1 MRIALCQLEVVVG
14 DIRGNTARIADAYRV
29 AVEHGSNLAVFSEL
43 SVTGYP
49 PEDLVLKR
57 SFVESNLDALR
68 ELASVTSE
76 CHMVVGFVDHPHGH
90 QKAGRNAA
98 ALCGGGKIIGV
109 YHKKLLPNYGV
120 FDEERLFEHGDTP
133 YVICKLKGINTG
145 ISICEDMWF
154 ANGPLAVQAREGARL
169 LVNINASPYSLG
181 KLDQRKQVL
190 VQRVEEM
197 KSVTS
202 FGEGCAIVYV
212 NQVGG
217 QDELVFDGASMV
229 VDGRGVLVATA
240 VQCAEEIMIVDLD
253 WDASSGAVVP
263 AGNSQVRHFTP
274 LGQPLESSTRMGFPT
289 GLVAGRNVIPPLTS
303 TAVIADASTELPAGE
318 SVTVA
323 LLNDVGV
330 PHPEMLMTE
339 TDNAVEAESG
349 HRRVGG
355 GKYSDNAVEAE
366 AVEANTVEAGVVEA
380 EVYSVLVLGTRDYLF
395 KNGFSDAVIGLSGGI
410 DSSLVA
416 VVASDAIGS
425 SHTHCIAMPS
435 RYSSVGSLEDA
446 RLLAENIG
454 IDLSVVPI
462 ESAHSVLAKGLK
474 EVLGAEPSGLAD
486 ENMQSRI
493 RGVILMAVSNAN
505 GWIVLTTG
513 NKSELATGYSTL
525 YGDTAGGFAVIKDV
539 PKTMV
544 YRLARY
550 RNNIAGRDLIPQTVL
565 DKPPSAELRPDQ
577 RDDQSLPSYDLLD
590 PIMNGLVEQDMSI
603 DELVSRGFD
612 PQIVSRV
619 ARLIDLAEY
628 KRRQSPPGIKITTKA
643 FGKDRRVPITNHYRD
658 VPAADLSSDNA

>member
-1 MRIALCQLEVVVG
+1 MRIALCQLDVVVG
-14 DIRGNTARIADAYRV
+14 DIRGNAARIADAYSV

-43 SVTGYP
+43 SITGYP

-57 SFVESNLDALR
+57 SFVERNLDALH

-76 CHMVVGFVDHPHGH
+76 CHMVVGFVDHRQGC

-98 ALCGGGKIIGV
+98 ALCGDGEIIGV

-133 YVICKLKGINTG
+133 YVIRKLKGIDTG

-169 LVNINASPYSLG
+169 IVNINASPYSLG
-181 KLDQRKQVL
+181 KLDQRKEVL

-197 KSVTS
+197 KSVTPS
-202 FGEGCAIVYV
+202 GEGCAVVYV

-229 VDGRGVLVATA
+229 IDGRGVLVATA
-240 VQCAEEIMIVDLD
+240 IQCAEEIMIVDLE
-253 WDASSGAVVP
+253 WDASSGTVVS
-263 AGNSQVRHFTP
+263 AGYSQVRHLTP
-274 LGQPLESSTRMGFPT
+274 LGQPLESSTYTGFSP
-289 GLVAGRNVIPPLTS
+289 GL
-303 TAVIADASTELPAGE
+303 
-318 SVTVA
+318 
-323 LLNDVGV
+323 
-330 PHPEMLMTE
+330 
-339 TDNAVEAESG
+339 VEAES
-349 HRRVGG
+349 RRRLMGRG
-355 GKYSDNAVEAE
+355 QDSDNVVESGVAEAE
-366 AVEANTVEAGVVEA
+366 VVESGLVESGLVEAGVAEA

-416 VVASDAIGS
+416 VIAADAVGS
-425 SHTHCIAMPS
+425 LHTHCIAMPS

-446 RLLAENIG
+446 RLLAENAG

-462 ESAHSVLAKGLK
+462 EDAHSVLSEGLK

-493 RGVILMAVSNAN
+493 RGIILMAVSNAN

-550 RNNIAGRDLIPQTVL
+550 RNKIAGRELIPQTVL

-577 RDDQSLPSYDLLD
+577 RDDQSLPPYDLLD

-603 DELVSRGFD
+603 DELVGRGFD

-643 FGKDRRVPITNHYRD
+643 FGKDRRVPITNHYHD
-658 VPAADLSSDNA
+658 IPATDLSSDKA

>member
-1 MRIALCQLEVVVG
+1 MRIALCQLDVVVG
-14 DIRGNTARIADAYRV
+14 DIRGNAARIADAYSV

-43 SVTGYP
+43 SITGYP

-57 SFVESNLDALR
+57 SFVERNLDALH

-76 CHMVVGFVDHPHGH
+76 CHMVVGFVDRPQGY
-90 QKAGRNAA
+90 QKAGSNAA
-98 ALCGGGKIIGV
+98 ALCGGGEILGV

-133 YVICKLKGINTG
+133 YVIRKLKGIDTG

-169 LVNINASPYSLG
+169 IVNINASPYSLG
-181 KLDQRKQVL
+181 KLDQRKEVL
-190 VQRVEEM
+190 VQRVGEM
-197 KSVTS
+197 KSVTPS
-202 FGEGCAIVYV
+202 GEGCAIVYV

-229 VDGRGVLVATA
+229 IDGRGVLVATA
-240 VQCAEEIMIVDLD
+240 IQCAEEIMIVDLE
-253 WDASSGAVVP
+253 WDASSGTVVS
-263 AGNSQVRHFTP
+263 AGHGQVRHLTP
-274 LGQPLESSTRMGFPT
+274 LGQPLESSTYTGFSP
-289 GLVAGRNVIPPLTS
+289 GL
-303 TAVIADASTELPAGE
+303 
-318 SVTVA
+318 
-323 LLNDVGV
+323 
-330 PHPEMLMTE
+330 
-339 TDNAVEAESG
+339 VEAES
-349 HRRVGG
+349 RRRLMGRG
-355 GKYSDNAVEAE
+355 QDSDNVVESGL
-366 AVEANTVEAGVVEA
+366 VESGLVEA

-416 VVASDAIGS
+416 VIAADAVGS
-425 SHTHCIAMPS
+425 LHTHCIAMPS

-446 RLLAENIG
+446 RLLAENAG

-462 ESAHSVLAKGLK
+462 EDAHSVLSEGLK

-493 RGVILMAVSNAN
+493 RGIILMAVSNAN

-550 RNNIAGRDLIPQTVL
+550 RNKIAGRELIPQTVL

-577 RDDQSLPSYDLLD
+577 RDDQSLPPYDLLD

-603 DELVSRGFD
+603 DELVGRGFD

-658 VPAADLSSDNA
+658 IPATDLSSDKA

>member
-1 MRIALCQLEVVVG
+1 MRIALCQLDVVVG
-14 DIRGNTARIADAYRV
+14 DIRGNAARIADAYSV

-43 SVTGYP
+43 SIIGYP

-57 SFVESNLDALR
+57 SFVERNLDALH

-76 CHMVVGFVDHPHGH
+76 CHMVVGFVDHPQGC

-98 ALCGGGKIIGV
+98 ALCGDGEILGV

-120 FDEERLFEHGDTP
+120 FDEERLFERGDTP
-133 YVICKLKGINTG
+133 YVIRKLKGIDTG

-169 LVNINASPYSLG
+169 IVNINASPYSLG
-181 KLDQRKQVL
+181 KLDQRKEVL
-190 VQRVEEM
+190 VQRVGEM
-197 KSVTS
+197 KSVTPS
-202 FGEGCAIVYV
+202 GEGCAIVYV

-229 VDGRGVLVATA
+229 IDGRGVLVATA
-240 VQCAEEIMIVDLD
+240 IQCAEEIMIVDLE
-253 WDASSGAVVP
+253 WDASSGTVVS
-263 AGNSQVRHFTP
+263 AGHGQVRHLTP
-274 LGQPLESSTRMGFPT
+274 LGQPLESSTYTGFSP
-289 GLVAGRNVIPPLTS
+289 
-303 TAVIADASTELPAGE
+303 
-318 SVTVA
+318 
-323 LLNDVGV
+323 GV
-330 PHPEMLMTE
+330 
-339 TDNAVEAESG
+339 VEAG
-349 HRRVGG
+349 L
-355 GKYSDNAVEAE
+355 VEAE
-366 AVEANTVEAGVVEA
+366 AAEMGLVEAEVVESGVVESGVVESGVVEAGLVEAGLVEAEAAEMGVVEA

-416 VVASDAIGS
+416 VIAADAVGS
-425 SHTHCIAMPS
+425 LHTHCIAMPS

-446 RLLAENIG
+446 RLLAENAG

-462 ESAHSVLAKGLK
+462 EDAHSVLSEGLK

-493 RGVILMAVSNAN
+493 RGIILMAVSNAN

-550 RNNIAGRDLIPQTVL
+550 RNKIAGRELIPQTVL

-577 RDDQSLPSYDLLD
+577 RDDQSLPPYDLLD

-603 DELVSRGFD
+603 DELVGRGFD

-658 VPAADLSSDNA
+658 IPATDLSSDKA

>member
-1 MRIALCQLEVVVG
+1 MRIALCQLDVVVG
-14 DIRGNTARIADAYRV
+14 DIRGNAARIADAYSV

-43 SVTGYP
+43 SITGYP

-57 SFVESNLDALR
+57 SFVERNLDALH

-76 CHMVVGFVDHPHGH
+76 CHMVVGFVDRPQGY
-90 QKAGRNAA
+90 QKAGSNAA
-98 ALCGGGKIIGV
+98 ALCGGGEILGV

-133 YVICKLKGINTG
+133 YVIRKLKGIDTG

-169 LVNINASPYSLG
+169 IVNINASPYSLG
-181 KLDQRKQVL
+181 KLDQRKEVL
-190 VQRVEEM
+190 VQRVGEM
-197 KSVTS
+197 KSVTPS
-202 FGEGCAIVYV
+202 GEGCAIVYV

-229 VDGRGVLVATA
+229 IDGRGVLVATA
-240 VQCAEEIMIVDLD
+240 IQCAEEIMIVDLE
-253 WDASSGAVVP
+253 WDASSGTVVS
-263 AGNSQVRHFTP
+263 AGHGQVRHLTP
-274 LGQPLESSTRMGFPT
+274 LGQPLESSTYTGFSP
-289 GLVAGRNVIPPLTS
+289 GLVEPG
-303 TAVIADASTELPAGE
+303 
-318 SVTVA
+318 VA
-323 LLNDVGV
+323 
-330 PHPEMLMTE
+330 
-339 TDNAVEAESG
+339 EAEVVESG
-349 HRRVGG
+349 L
-355 GKYSDNAVEAE
+355 VES
-366 AVEANTVEAGVVEA
+366 GLVEA

-416 VVASDAIGS
+416 VIAADAVGS
-425 SHTHCIAMPS
+425 LHTHCIAMPS

-446 RLLAENIG
+446 RLLAENAG

-462 ESAHSVLAKGLK
+462 EDAHSVLSEGLK

-493 RGVILMAVSNAN
+493 RGIILMAVSNAN

-550 RNNIAGRDLIPQTVL
+550 RNKIAGRELIPQTVL

-577 RDDQSLPSYDLLD
+577 RDDQSLPPYDLLD

-603 DELVSRGFD
+603 DELVGRGFD

-658 VPAADLSSDNA
+658 IPATDLSSDKA

>member
-1 MRIALCQLEVVVG
+1 MRIALCQLDVVVG
-14 DIRGNTARIADAYRV
+14 DIRGNAARIADAYSV

-43 SVTGYP
+43 SIIGYP

-57 SFVESNLDALR
+57 SFVERNLDALH

-76 CHMVVGFVDHPHGH
+76 CHMVVGFVDHPQGC

-98 ALCGGGKIIGV
+98 ALCGDGEILGV

-120 FDEERLFEHGDTP
+120 FDEERLFERGDTP
-133 YVICKLKGINTG
+133 YVIRKLKGIDTG

-169 LVNINASPYSLG
+169 IVNINASPYSLG
-181 KLDQRKQVL
+181 KLDQRKEVL
-190 VQRVEEM
+190 VQRVGEM
-197 KSVTS
+197 KSVTPS
-202 FGEGCAIVYV
+202 GEGCAIVYV

-229 VDGRGVLVATA
+229 IDGRGVLVATA
-240 VQCAEEIMIVDLD
+240 IQCAEEIMIVDLE
-253 WDASSGAVVP
+253 WDASSGTVVS
-263 AGNSQVRHFTP
+263 AGHGQVRHLTP
-274 LGQPLESSTRMGFPT
+274 LGQPLESSTYTGFSP
-289 GLVAGRNVIPPLTS
+289 GLVEPG
-303 TAVIADASTELPAGE
+303 
-318 SVTVA
+318 VA
-323 LLNDVGV
+323 
-330 PHPEMLMTE
+330 
-339 TDNAVEAESG
+339 EAEVVESG
-349 HRRVGG
+349 L
-355 GKYSDNAVEAE
+355 VES
-366 AVEANTVEAGVVEA
+366 GLVEA

-416 VVASDAIGS
+416 VIAADAVGS
-425 SHTHCIAMPS
+425 LHTHCIAMPS

-446 RLLAENIG
+446 RLLAENAG

-462 ESAHSVLAKGLK
+462 EDAHSVLSEGLK

-493 RGVILMAVSNAN
+493 RGIILMAVSNAN

-550 RNNIAGRDLIPQTVL
+550 RNKIAGRELIPQTVL

-577 RDDQSLPSYDLLD
+577 RDDQSLPPYDLLD

-603 DELVSRGFD
+603 DELVGRGFD

-658 VPAADLSSDNA
+658 IPATDLSSDKA

>member
-1 MRIALCQLEVVVG
+1 MRIALCQLDVVVG
-14 DIRGNTARIADAYRV
+14 DIRGNAARIADAYSV

-43 SVTGYP
+43 SITGYP

-57 SFVESNLDALR
+57 SFVERNLDALH

-76 CHMVVGFVDHPHGH
+76 CHMVVGFVDRPQGY
-90 QKAGRNAA
+90 QKAGSNAA
-98 ALCGGGKIIGV
+98 ALCGGGEILGV

-133 YVICKLKGINTG
+133 YVIRKLKGIDTG

-169 LVNINASPYSLG
+169 IVNINASPYSLG
-181 KLDQRKQVL
+181 KLDQRKEVL
-190 VQRVEEM
+190 VQRVGEM
-197 KSVTS
+197 KSVTPS
-202 FGEGCAIVYV
+202 GEGCAIVYV

-229 VDGRGVLVATA
+229 IDGRGVLVATA
-240 VQCAEEIMIVDLD
+240 IQCAEEIMIVDLE
-253 WDASSGAVVP
+253 WDASSGTVVS
-263 AGNSQVRHFTP
+263 AGHGQVRHLTP
-274 LGQPLESSTRMGFPT
+274 LGQPLESSTYTGFSP
-289 GLVAGRNVIPPLTS
+289 
-303 TAVIADASTELPAGE
+303 
-318 SVTVA
+318 
-323 LLNDVGV
+323 GV
-330 PHPEMLMTE
+330 
-339 TDNAVEAESG
+339 VEAEVVESG
-349 HRRVGG
+349 L
-355 GKYSDNAVEAE
+355 VES
-366 AVEANTVEAGVVEA
+366 GLVEA

-416 VVASDAIGS
+416 VIAADAVGS
-425 SHTHCIAMPS
+425 LHTHCIAMPS

-446 RLLAENIG
+446 RLLAENAG

-462 ESAHSVLAKGLK
+462 EDAHSVLSEGLK

-493 RGVILMAVSNAN
+493 RGIILMAVSNAN

-550 RNNIAGRDLIPQTVL
+550 RNKIAGRELIPQTVL

-577 RDDQSLPSYDLLD
+577 RDDQSLPPYDLLD

-603 DELVSRGFD
+603 DELVGRGFD

-643 FGKDRRVPITNHYRD
+643 FGKDRRVPITNHYHD
-658 VPAADLSSDNA
+658 IPATDLSSDKA

>member
-1 MRIALCQLEVVVG
+1 MRIALCQLDVVVG
-14 DIRGNTARIADAYRV
+14 DIRGNAARIADAYSV

-43 SVTGYP
+43 SITGYP

-57 SFVESNLDALR
+57 SFVERNLDALH

-76 CHMVVGFVDHPHGH
+76 CHMVVGFVDRPQGY
-90 QKAGRNAA
+90 QKAGSNAA
-98 ALCGGGKIIGV
+98 ALCGGGEILGV

-120 FDEERLFEHGDTP
+120 FDEERLFERGDTP
-133 YVICKLKGINTG
+133 YVIRKLKGIDTG

-169 LVNINASPYSLG
+169 IVNINASPYSLG
-181 KLDQRKQVL
+181 KLDQRKEVL
-190 VQRVEEM
+190 VQRVGEM
-197 KSVTS
+197 KSVTPS
-202 FGEGCAIVYV
+202 GEGCAIVYV

-229 VDGRGVLVATA
+229 IDGRGVLVATA
-240 VQCAEEIMIVDLD
+240 IQCAEEIMIVDLE
-253 WDASSGAVVP
+253 WDASSGTVVL
-263 AGNSQVRHFTP
+263 AGHSQVRHLTP
-274 LGQPLESSTRMGFPT
+274 LGQPLESSTYTGFSP
-289 GLVAGRNVIPPLTS
+289 GLVEVESRRRLMGRGQDSDNV
-303 TAVIADASTELPAGE
+303 V
-318 SVTVA
+318 
-323 LLNDVGV
+323 
-330 PHPEMLMTE
+330 
-339 TDNAVEAESG
+339 ESG
-349 HRRVGG
+349 L
-355 GKYSDNAVEAE
+355 VES
-366 AVEANTVEAGVVEA
+366 GLVEA

-416 VVASDAIGS
+416 VIAADAVGS
-425 SHTHCIAMPS
+425 LHTHCIAMPS

-446 RLLAENIG
+446 RLLAENAG

-462 ESAHSVLAKGLK
+462 EDAHSVLSEGLK

-493 RGVILMAVSNAN
+493 RGIILMAVSNAN

-550 RNNIAGRDLIPQTVL
+550 RNKIAGRELIPQTVL

-577 RDDQSLPSYDLLD
+577 RDDQSLPPYDLLD

-603 DELVSRGFD
+603 DELVGRGFD

-658 VPAADLSSDNA
+658 IPATDLSSDKA

>member
-1 MRIALCQLEVVVG
+1 MRIALCQLDVVVG
-14 DIRGNTARIADAYRV
+14 DIRGNAARIADAYSV

-43 SVTGYP
+43 SITGYP

-57 SFVESNLDALR
+57 SFVERNLDALH

-76 CHMVVGFVDHPHGH
+76 CHMVVGFVDHPQGC

-98 ALCGGGKIIGV
+98 ALCGGGEILGV

-133 YVICKLKGINTG
+133 YVIRKLKGIDTG

-169 LVNINASPYSLG
+169 IVNINASPYSLG
-181 KLDQRKQVL
+181 KLDQRKEVL

-197 KSVTS
+197 KSVTPS
-202 FGEGCAIVYV
+202 GEGCAIVYV

-229 VDGRGVLVATA
+229 IDGRGVLAATA
-240 VQCAEEIMIVDLD
+240 IQCAEEIMIVDLE
-253 WDASSGAVVP
+253 WDASSGTVVS
-263 AGNSQVRHFTP
+263 AGHSQVRHLTP
-274 LGQPLESSTRMGFPT
+274 LGQPLESSTYTGFSP
-289 GLVAGRNVIPPLTS
+289 GL
-303 TAVIADASTELPAGE
+303 
-318 SVTVA
+318 
-323 LLNDVGV
+323 
-330 PHPEMLMTE
+330 
-339 TDNAVEAESG
+339 VEAES
-349 HRRVGG
+349 RRRLMGRG
-355 GKYSDNAVEAE
+355 QDSDNVVESGLVEAE
-366 AVEANTVEAGVVEA
+366 VAEIGLVESGLVEAEVAEMGLVESGLVEA

-416 VVASDAIGS
+416 VIAADAVGS
-425 SHTHCIAMPS
+425 LHTHCIAMPS

-446 RLLAENIG
+446 RLLAENAG

-462 ESAHSVLAKGLK
+462 EDAHSVLSEGLK

-493 RGVILMAVSNAN
+493 RGIILMAVSNAN

-550 RNNIAGRDLIPQTVL
+550 RNKIAGRELIPQTVL

-577 RDDQSLPSYDLLD
+577 RDDQSLPPYDLLD

-603 DELVSRGFD
+603 DELVGRGFD

-658 VPAADLSSDNA
+658 IPATDLSSDKA

>member
-1 MRIALCQLEVVVG
+1 MRIALCQLDVVVG
-14 DIRGNTARIADAYRV
+14 DIRGNAARIADAYSV

-43 SVTGYP
+43 SITGYP

-57 SFVESNLDALR
+57 SFVERNLDALH

-76 CHMVVGFVDHPHGH
+76 CHMVVGFVDHPQGC

-98 ALCGGGKIIGV
+98 ALCGDGEILGV

-133 YVICKLKGINTG
+133 YVIRKLKGIDTG

-169 LVNINASPYSLG
+169 IVNINASPYSLG
-181 KLDQRKQVL
+181 KLDQRKEVL
-190 VQRVEEM
+190 VQRVGEM
-197 KSVTS
+197 KSVTPS
-202 FGEGCAIVYV
+202 GEGCAIVYV

-229 VDGRGVLVATA
+229 IDGRGVLVATA
-240 VQCAEEIMIVDLD
+240 IQCAEEIMIVDLE
-253 WDASSGAVVP
+253 WDASSGTVVS
-263 AGNSQVRHFTP
+263 AGHGQVRHLTP
-274 LGQPLESSTRMGFPT
+274 LGQPLESSTYTGFSP
-289 GLVAGRNVIPPLTS
+289 GL
-303 TAVIADASTELPAGE
+303 
-318 SVTVA
+318 
-323 LLNDVGV
+323 
-330 PHPEMLMTE
+330 
-339 TDNAVEAESG
+339 VEAES
-349 HRRVGG
+349 RRRLMGRG
-355 GKYSDNAVEAE
+355 QDSDNVVESGLVEAE
-366 AVEANTVEAGVVEA
+366 VAEMGLVESGLVEA

-416 VVASDAIGS
+416 VIAADAVGS
-425 SHTHCIAMPS
+425 LHTHCIAMPS

-446 RLLAENIG
+446 RLLAENAG

-462 ESAHSVLAKGLK
+462 EDAHSVLSEGLK

-493 RGVILMAVSNAN
+493 RGIILMAVSNAN

-550 RNNIAGRDLIPQTVL
+550 RNKIAGRELIPQTVL

-577 RDDQSLPSYDLLD
+577 RDDQSLPPYDLLD

-603 DELVSRGFD
+603 DELVGRGFD

-658 VPAADLSSDNA
+658 IPATDLSSDKA

>member
-1 MRIALCQLEVVVG
+1 MRIALCQLDVVVG
-14 DIRGNTARIADAYRV
+14 DIRGNAARIADAYSV

-43 SVTGYP
+43 SITGYP

-57 SFVESNLDALR
+57 SFVERNLDALH

-76 CHMVVGFVDHPHGH
+76 CHMVVGFVDHPQGC

-98 ALCGGGKIIGV
+98 ALCGDGEILGV

-133 YVICKLKGINTG
+133 YVIRKLKGIDTG

-169 LVNINASPYSLG
+169 IVNINASPYSLG
-181 KLDQRKQVL
+181 KLDQRKEVL
-190 VQRVEEM
+190 VQRVGEM
-197 KSVTS
+197 KSVTPS
-202 FGEGCAIVYV
+202 GEGCAIVYV

-229 VDGRGVLVATA
+229 IDGRGVLAATA
-240 VQCAEEIMIVDLD
+240 IQCAEEIMIVDLE
-253 WDASSGAVVP
+253 WDASSGTVVS
-263 AGNSQVRHFTP
+263 AGHGQVRHLTP
-274 LGQPLESSTRMGFPT
+274 LGQPLESSTYTGFSP
-289 GLVAGRNVIPPLTS
+289 GLVEAGL
-303 TAVIADASTELPAGE
+303 
-318 SVTVA
+318 
-323 LLNDVGV
+323 
-330 PHPEMLMTE
+330 
-339 TDNAVEAESG
+339 VEAEVVESG
-349 HRRVGG
+349 L
-355 GKYSDNAVEAE
+355 VESGL
-366 AVEANTVEAGVVEA
+366 VESGLVEA

-416 VVASDAIGS
+416 VIAADAVGS
-425 SHTHCIAMPS
+425 LHTHCIAMPS

-446 RLLAENIG
+446 RLLAENAG

-462 ESAHSVLAKGLK
+462 EDAHSVLSEGLK

-493 RGVILMAVSNAN
+493 RGIILMAVSNAN

-550 RNNIAGRDLIPQTVL
+550 RNKIAGRELIPQTVL

-577 RDDQSLPSYDLLD
+577 RDDQSLPPYDLLD

-603 DELVSRGFD
+603 DELVGRGFD

-658 VPAADLSSDNA
+658 IPATDLSSDKA

>member
-1 MRIALCQLEVVVG
+1 MRVALCQLDVVVG
-14 DIRGNTARIADAYRV
+14 DIRGNTAKIADAYRV
-29 AVEHGSNLAVFSEL
+29 AVEHGSNLVVFSEL
-43 SVTGYP
+43 SITGYP
-49 PEDLVLKR
+49 PEDLVLKK
-57 SFVESNLDALR
+57 SFVESNLEALHD
-68 ELASVTSE
+68 LASVTSG
-76 CHMVVGFVDHPHGH
+76 CYMVVGFVDYPHGRR
-90 QKAGRNAA
+90 KAGRNAA
-98 ALCGGGKIIGV
+98 ALCGDGSVLGV

-133 YVICKLKGINTG
+133 YIIHELNGINVG

-154 ANGPLAVQAREGARL
+154 ANGPLAVQAGKGARL
-169 LVNINASPYSLG
+169 IVNINASPYSLG

-190 VQRVEEM
+190 AERVKEM
-197 KSVTS
+197 KSVTPS
-202 FGEGCAIVYV
+202 GEGCAIVYV

-229 VDGRGVLVATA
+229 IDSQGALVAA
-240 VQCAEEIMIVDLD
+240 ACQCAEEILIVDLD
-253 WDASSGAVVP
+253 APSGGVVLAGRSAV
-263 AGNSQVRHFTP
+263 SHLTP
-274 LGQPLESSTRMGFPT
+274 LGEPIEHLGETARDTDVIEIGRAAD
-289 GLVAGRNVIPPLTS
+289 GVAGVVDRAAWAGSGEAAADGLAG
-303 TAVIADASTELPAGE
+303 AVDRAAWAGSGEVAADG
-318 SVTVA
+318 VA
-323 LLNDVGV
+323 DGV
-330 PHPEMLMTE
+330 LAAA
-339 TDNAVEAESG
+339 DAVEAEIYG
-349 HRRVGG
+349 
-355 GKYSDNAVEAE
+355 
-366 AVEANTVEAGVVEA
+366 
-380 EVYSVLVLGTRDYLF
+380 VLVLGTRDYLS

-416 VVASDAIGS
+416 AITADAIGS

-435 RYSSVGSLEDA
+435 RYSSAGSLEDA
-446 RLLAENIG
+446 RLLADNTG

-462 ESAHSVLAKGLK
+462 EGVHSVLAEGLK
-474 EVLGAEPSGLAD
+474 EILGVEPSGLAD

-493 RGVILMAVSNAN
+493 RGIILMTASNAN

-550 RNNIAGRDLIPQTVL
+550 RNKIAGRDLIPQSVL

-577 RDDQSLPSYDLLD
+577 RDDQSLPPYDVLD
-590 PIMNGLVEQDMSI
+590 PIMNGLVEEDLSI
-603 DELVSRGFD
+603 DEMVSRGFD
-612 PQIVSRV
+612 PQIVYKT

-628 KRRQSPPGIKITTKA
+628 KRRQSPPGIKITAKA

-658 VPAADLSSDNA
+658 VWAGGQLNKAETQPLPEVGDDE

>member
-1 MRIALCQLEVVVG
+1 MRIALCQLDVVVG
-14 DIRGNTARIADAYRV
+14 DIRGNAARIADAYSV

-43 SVTGYP
+43 SITGYP

-57 SFVESNLDALR
+57 SFVERNLDALH

-76 CHMVVGFVDHPHGH
+76 CHMVVGFVDRPQGY
-90 QKAGRNAA
+90 QKAGSNAA
-98 ALCGGGKIIGV
+98 ALCGGGEILGV

-120 FDEERLFEHGDTP
+120 FDEERLFERGDTP
-133 YVICKLKGINTG
+133 YVIRKLKGIDTG

-169 LVNINASPYSLG
+169 IVNINASPYSLG
-181 KLDQRKQVL
+181 KLDQRKEVL

-197 KSVTS
+197 KSVTPS
-202 FGEGCAIVYV
+202 GEGCAIVYV

-229 VDGRGVLVATA
+229 IDGRGVLAATA
-240 VQCAEEIMIVDLD
+240 IQCAEEIMIVDLE
-253 WDASSGAVVP
+253 WDASSGTVVL
-263 AGNSQVRHFTP
+263 AGHSQVRHLTP
-274 LGQPLESSTRMGFPT
+274 LGQPLESSTYTGFSP
-289 GLVAGRNVIPPLTS
+289 GL
-303 TAVIADASTELPAGE
+303 
-318 SVTVA
+318 
-323 LLNDVGV
+323 
-330 PHPEMLMTE
+330 
-339 TDNAVEAESG
+339 VEAES
-349 HRRVGG
+349 RRRLMGRG
-355 GKYSDNAVEAE
+355 QDSDNVVESGLVEAE
-366 AVEANTVEAGVVEA
+366 AAEMGLVESGLVEA

-416 VVASDAIGS
+416 VIAADAVGS
-425 SHTHCIAMPS
+425 LHTHCIAMPS

-446 RLLAENIG
+446 RLLAENAG

-462 ESAHSVLAKGLK
+462 EDAHSVLSEGLK

-493 RGVILMAVSNAN
+493 RGIILMAVSNAN

-550 RNNIAGRDLIPQTVL
+550 RNKIAGRELIPQTVL

-577 RDDQSLPSYDLLD
+577 RDDQSLPPYDLLD

-603 DELVSRGFD
+603 DELVGRGFD

-658 VPAADLSSDNA
+658 IPATDLSSDKA

>member
-1 MRIALCQLEVVVG
+1 MRIALCQLDVVVG
-14 DIRGNTARIADAYRV
+14 DIRGNAARIADAYSV

-43 SVTGYP
+43 SITGYP

-57 SFVESNLDALR
+57 SFVERNLDALH

-76 CHMVVGFVDHPHGH
+76 CHMVVGFVDRPQGY
-90 QKAGRNAA
+90 QKAGSNAA
-98 ALCGGGKIIGV
+98 ALCGGGEILGV

-120 FDEERLFEHGDTP
+120 FDEERLFERGDTP
-133 YVICKLKGINTG
+133 YVIRKLKGIDTG

-169 LVNINASPYSLG
+169 IVNINASPYSLG
-181 KLDQRKQVL
+181 KLDQRKEVL
-190 VQRVEEM
+190 VQRVGEM
-197 KSVTS
+197 KSVTPS
-202 FGEGCAIVYV
+202 GEGCAIVYV

-229 VDGRGVLVATA
+229 IDGRGVLVATA
-240 VQCAEEIMIVDLD
+240 IQCAEEIMIVDLE
-253 WDASSGAVVP
+253 WDASSGTVVS
-263 AGNSQVRHFTP
+263 AGHGQVRHLTP
-274 LGQPLESSTRMGFPT
+274 LGQPLESSTYTGFSP
-289 GLVAGRNVIPPLTS
+289 GLVEPG
-303 TAVIADASTELPAGE
+303 
-318 SVTVA
+318 VA
-323 LLNDVGV
+323 
-330 PHPEMLMTE
+330 
-339 TDNAVEAESG
+339 
-349 HRRVGG
+349 
-355 GKYSDNAVEAE
+355 
-366 AVEANTVEAGVVEA
+366 EA
-380 EVYSVLVLGTRDYLF
+380 EVVESGLVESGLVESGLVESGLVEVLVLGTRDYLF

-416 VVASDAIGS
+416 VIAADAVGS
-425 SHTHCIAMPS
+425 LHTHCIAMPS

-446 RLLAENIG
+446 RLLAENAG

-462 ESAHSVLAKGLK
+462 EDAHSVLSEGLK

-493 RGVILMAVSNAN
+493 RGIILMAVSNAN

-550 RNNIAGRDLIPQTVL
+550 RNKIAGRELIPQTVL

-577 RDDQSLPSYDLLD
+577 RDDQSLPPYDLLD

-603 DELVSRGFD
+603 DELVGRGFD

-658 VPAADLSSDNA
+658 IPATDLSSDKA

>member
-1 MRIALCQLEVVVG
+1 MRIALCQLDVVVG
-14 DIRGNTARIADAYRV
+14 DIRGNAARIADAYSV

-43 SVTGYP
+43 SITGYP

-57 SFVESNLDALR
+57 SFVERNLDALH

-76 CHMVVGFVDHPHGH
+76 CHMVVGFVDRPQGY
-90 QKAGRNAA
+90 QKAGSNAA
-98 ALCGGGKIIGV
+98 ALCGGGEILGV

-120 FDEERLFEHGDTP
+120 FDEERLFERGDTP
-133 YVICKLKGINTG
+133 YVIRKLKGIDTG

-169 LVNINASPYSLG
+169 IVNINASPYSLG
-181 KLDQRKQVL
+181 KLDQRKEVL
-190 VQRVEEM
+190 VQRVGEM
-197 KSVTS
+197 KSVTPS
-202 FGEGCAIVYV
+202 GEGCAIVYV

-229 VDGRGVLVATA
+229 IDGRGVLVATA
-240 VQCAEEIMIVDLD
+240 IQCAEEIMIVDLE
-253 WDASSGAVVP
+253 WDASSGTVVS
-263 AGNSQVRHFTP
+263 AGHGQVRHLTP
-274 LGQPLESSTRMGFPT
+274 LGQPLESSTYTGFSP
-289 GLVAGRNVIPPLTS
+289 GLVEVESRRRLMGRGQDSDNV
-303 TAVIADASTELPAGE
+303 V
-318 SVTVA
+318 
-323 LLNDVGV
+323 
-330 PHPEMLMTE
+330 
-339 TDNAVEAESG
+339 ESG
-349 HRRVGG
+349 L
-355 GKYSDNAVEAE
+355 VES
-366 AVEANTVEAGVVEA
+366 GLVEA

-416 VVASDAIGS
+416 VIAADAVGS
-425 SHTHCIAMPS
+425 LHTHCIAMPS

-446 RLLAENIG
+446 RLLAENAG

-462 ESAHSVLAKGLK
+462 EDAHSVLSEGLK

-493 RGVILMAVSNAN
+493 RGIILMAVSNAN

-550 RNNIAGRDLIPQTVL
+550 RNKIAGRELIPQTVL
-565 DKPPSAELRPDQ
+565 NKPPSAELRPDQ
-577 RDDQSLPSYDLLD
+577 RDDQSLPPYDLLD

-603 DELVSRGFD
+603 DELVGRGFD

-658 VPAADLSSDNA
+658 IPATDLSSDKA

>member
-1 MRIALCQLEVVVG
+1 MRIALCQLDVVVG
-14 DIRGNTARIADAYRV
+14 DIRGNAARIADAYSV

-43 SVTGYP
+43 SITGYP

-57 SFVESNLDALR
+57 SFVERNLDALH

-76 CHMVVGFVDHPHGH
+76 CHMVVGFVDRPQGY
-90 QKAGRNAA
+90 QKAGSNAA
-98 ALCGGGKIIGV
+98 ALCGGGEILGV

-120 FDEERLFEHGDTP
+120 FDEERLFERGDTP
-133 YVICKLKGINTG
+133 YVIRKLKGIDTG

-169 LVNINASPYSLG
+169 IVNINASPYSLG
-181 KLDQRKQVL
+181 KLDQRKEVL
-190 VQRVEEM
+190 VQRVGEM
-197 KSVTS
+197 KSVTPS
-202 FGEGCAIVYV
+202 GEGCAIVYV

-229 VDGRGVLVATA
+229 IDGRGVLVATA
-240 VQCAEEIMIVDLD
+240 IQCAEEIMIVDLE
-253 WDASSGAVVP
+253 WDASSGTVVS
-263 AGNSQVRHFTP
+263 AGHGQVRHLTP
-274 LGQPLESSTRMGFPT
+274 LGQPLESSTYTGFSP
-289 GLVAGRNVIPPLTS
+289 GL
-303 TAVIADASTELPAGE
+303 
-318 SVTVA
+318 
-323 LLNDVGV
+323 
-330 PHPEMLMTE
+330 
-339 TDNAVEAESG
+339 VEAES
-349 HRRVGG
+349 RRRLMGRG
-355 GKYSDNAVEAE
+355 QDSDNVVESGL
-366 AVEANTVEAGVVEA
+366 VESGLVEA

-416 VVASDAIGS
+416 VIAADAVGS
-425 SHTHCIAMPS
+425 LHTHCIAMPS

-446 RLLAENIG
+446 RLLAENAG

-462 ESAHSVLAKGLK
+462 EDAHSVLSEGLK

-493 RGVILMAVSNAN
+493 RGIILMAVSNAN

-550 RNNIAGRDLIPQTVL
+550 RNKIAGRELIPQTVL

-577 RDDQSLPSYDLLD
+577 RDDQSLPPYDLLD

-603 DELVSRGFD
+603 DELVGRGFD

-658 VPAADLSSDNA
+658 IPATDLSSDKA

>member
-1 MRIALCQLEVVVG
+1 MRIALCQLDVVVG
-14 DIRGNTARIADAYRV
+14 DIRGNAARIADAYSV

-43 SVTGYP
+43 SITGYP

-57 SFVESNLDALR
+57 SFVERNLDALH

-76 CHMVVGFVDHPHGH
+76 CHMVVGFVDHRQGC

-98 ALCGGGKIIGV
+98 ALCGDGEIIGV

-133 YVICKLKGINTG
+133 YVIRKLKGIDTG

-169 LVNINASPYSLG
+169 IVNINASPYSLG
-181 KLDQRKQVL
+181 KLDQRKEVL

-197 KSVTS
+197 KSVTPS
-202 FGEGCAIVYV
+202 GEGCAVVYV

-229 VDGRGVLVATA
+229 IDGRGVLVATA
-240 VQCAEEIMIVDLD
+240 IQCAEEIMIVDLE
-253 WDASSGAVVP
+253 WDASSGTVVS
-263 AGNSQVRHFTP
+263 AGHGQVRHLTP
-274 LGQPLESSTRMGFPT
+274 LGQPLESSTYTGFSP
-289 GLVAGRNVIPPLTS
+289 GLVEPG
-303 TAVIADASTELPAGE
+303 
-318 SVTVA
+318 VA
-323 LLNDVGV
+323 
-330 PHPEMLMTE
+330 
-339 TDNAVEAESG
+339 EAEVVESG
-349 HRRVGG
+349 L
-355 GKYSDNAVEAE
+355 VESGL
-366 AVEANTVEAGVVEA
+366 VESGLVESGLVESGLVEA

-416 VVASDAIGS
+416 VIAADAVGS
-425 SHTHCIAMPS
+425 LHTHCIAMPS

-446 RLLAENIG
+446 RLLAENAG

-462 ESAHSVLAKGLK
+462 EDAHSVLSEGLK

-493 RGVILMAVSNAN
+493 RGIILMAVSNAN

-550 RNNIAGRDLIPQTVL
+550 RNKIAGRELIPQTVL

-577 RDDQSLPSYDLLD
+577 RDDQSLPPYDLLD

-603 DELVSRGFD
+603 DELVGRGFD

-658 VPAADLSSDNA
+658 IPATDLSSDKA

>member
-1 MRIALCQLEVVVG
+1 MSSIAMAACQINPLVG
-14 DIRGNTARIADAYRV
+14 DVEGNVTKMLRL
-29 AVEHGSNLAVFSEL
+29 VEKVKSEGASLAIFPEL
-43 SVTGYP
+43 SISGYP
-49 PEDLVLKR
+49 PEDLLAKPSYLRKCASELDRMASQVNGITVIVGVPEADQGDLFNSAAIIDSGKVVR
-57 SFVESNLDALR
+57 FVRKE
-68 ELASVTSE
+68 
-76 CHMVVGFVDHPHGH
+76 
-90 QKAGRNAA
+90 
-98 ALCGGGKIIGV
+98 
-109 YHKKLLPNYGV
+109 LLPNYLV
-120 FDEERLFEHGDTP
+120 FDEKRYFSPG
-133 YVICKLKGINTG
+133 TG
-145 ISICEDMWF
+145 PSIIFDKDDVWFGVSICEDAWF
-154 ANGPLAVQAREGARL
+154 ADGPISKLAAYGAE
-169 LVNINASPYSLG
+169 VVININASPYSIG
-181 KLDQRKQVL
+181 KRQDRA
-190 VQRVEEM
+190 EM
-197 KSVTS
+197 LRDRSTTNGIS
-202 FGEGCAIVYV
+202 IVYV

-229 VDGRGVLVATA
+229 IDGRGVLVATA
-240 VQCAEEIMIVDLD
+240 IQCAEEIMIVDLE
-253 WDASSGAVVP
+253 WDASSGTVVS
-263 AGNSQVRHFTP
+263 AGHGQVRHLTP
-274 LGQPLESSTRMGFPT
+274 LGQPLESSTYTGFSP
-289 GLVAGRNVIPPLTS
+289 
-303 TAVIADASTELPAGE
+303 
-318 SVTVA
+318 
-323 LLNDVGV
+323 GV
-330 PHPEMLMTE
+330 
-339 TDNAVEAESG
+339 VEAG
-349 HRRVGG
+349 L
-355 GKYSDNAVEAE
+355 VEAE
-366 AVEANTVEAGVVEA
+366 AAEMGVVEA

-416 VVASDAIGS
+416 VIAADAVGS
-425 SHTHCIAMPS
+425 LHTHCIAMPS

-446 RLLAENIG
+446 RLLAENAG

-462 ESAHSVLAKGLK
+462 EDAHSVLSEGLK

-550 RNNIAGRDLIPQTVL
+550 RNKIAGRELIPQTVL

-577 RDDQSLPSYDLLD
+577 RDDQSLPPYDLLD

-658 VPAADLSSDNA
+658 IPATDLSSDKA

>member
-1 MRIALCQLEVVVG
+1 MRIALCQLDVVVG
-14 DIRGNTARIADAYRV
+14 DIRGNAARIADAYSV

-43 SVTGYP
+43 SITGYP

-57 SFVESNLDALR
+57 SFVERNLDALH

-76 CHMVVGFVDHPHGH
+76 CHMVVGFVDRPQGY
-90 QKAGRNAA
+90 QKAGSNAA
-98 ALCGGGKIIGV
+98 ALCGGGEILGV

-120 FDEERLFEHGDTP
+120 FDEERLFERGDTP
-133 YVICKLKGINTG
+133 YVIRKLKGIDTG

-169 LVNINASPYSLG
+169 IVNINASPYSLG
-181 KLDQRKQVL
+181 KLDQRKEVL

-197 KSVTS
+197 KSVTPS
-202 FGEGCAIVYV
+202 GEGCAIVYV

-229 VDGRGVLVATA
+229 IDGRGVLAATA
-240 VQCAEEIMIVDLD
+240 IQCAEEIMIVDLE
-253 WDASSGAVVP
+253 WDASSGTVVL
-263 AGNSQVRHFTP
+263 AGHSQVRHLTP
-274 LGQPLESSTRMGFPT
+274 LGQPLESSTYTGFSP
-289 GLVAGRNVIPPLTS
+289 GL
-303 TAVIADASTELPAGE
+303 
-318 SVTVA
+318 
-323 LLNDVGV
+323 
-330 PHPEMLMTE
+330 
-339 TDNAVEAESG
+339 VEAES
-349 HRRVGG
+349 RRRLMGRG
-355 GKYSDNAVEAE
+355 QDSDNVVESGLVEAE
-366 AVEANTVEAGVVEA
+366 VAEIGLVESGLVEAEVAEMGLVESGLVEA

-416 VVASDAIGS
+416 VIAADAVGS
-425 SHTHCIAMPS
+425 LHTHCIAMPS

-446 RLLAENIG
+446 RLLAENAG

-462 ESAHSVLAKGLK
+462 EDAHSVLSEGLK

-493 RGVILMAVSNAN
+493 RGIILMAVSNAN

-550 RNNIAGRDLIPQTVL
+550 RNKIAGRELIPQTVL

-577 RDDQSLPSYDLLD
+577 RDDQSLPPYDLLD

-603 DELVSRGFD
+603 DELVGRGFD

-658 VPAADLSSDNA
+658 IPATDLSSDKA

>member
-1 MRIALCQLEVVVG
+1 MRIALCQLDVVVG
-14 DIRGNTARIADAYRV
+14 DIRGNAARIADAYSV

-43 SVTGYP
+43 SITGYP

-57 SFVESNLDALR
+57 SFVERNLDALH

-76 CHMVVGFVDHPHGH
+76 CHMVVGFVDRPQGY
-90 QKAGRNAA
+90 QKAGSNAA
-98 ALCGGGKIIGV
+98 ALCGGGEILGV

-120 FDEERLFEHGDTP
+120 FDEERLFERGDTP
-133 YVICKLKGINTG
+133 YVIRKLKGIDTG

-169 LVNINASPYSLG
+169 IVNINASPYSLG
-181 KLDQRKQVL
+181 KLDQRKEVL
-190 VQRVEEM
+190 VQRVGEM
-197 KSVTS
+197 KSVTPS
-202 FGEGCAIVYV
+202 GEGCAIVYV

-229 VDGRGVLVATA
+229 IDGRGVLVATA
-240 VQCAEEIMIVDLD
+240 IQCAEEIMIVDLE
-253 WDASSGAVVP
+253 WDASSGTVVS
-263 AGNSQVRHFTP
+263 AGHGQVRHLTP
-274 LGQPLESSTRMGFPT
+274 LGQPLESSTYTGFSP
-289 GLVAGRNVIPPLTS
+289 
-303 TAVIADASTELPAGE
+303 
-318 SVTVA
+318 
-323 LLNDVGV
+323 GV
-330 PHPEMLMTE
+330 
-339 TDNAVEAESG
+339 VEAEVVESG
-349 HRRVGG
+349 L
-355 GKYSDNAVEAE
+355 VEAE
-366 AVEANTVEAGVVEA
+366 AAEMGVVEA

-416 VVASDAIGS
+416 VIAADAVGS
-425 SHTHCIAMPS
+425 LHTHCIAMPS

-446 RLLAENIG
+446 RLLAENAG

-462 ESAHSVLAKGLK
+462 EDAHSVLSEGLK

-493 RGVILMAVSNAN
+493 RGIILMAVSNAN

-550 RNNIAGRDLIPQTVL
+550 RNKIAGRELIPQTVL

-577 RDDQSLPSYDLLD
+577 RDDQSLPPYDLLD

-603 DELVSRGFD
+603 DELVGRGFD

-658 VPAADLSSDNA
+658 IPATDLSSDKA

>member
-1 MRIALCQLEVVVG
+1 MRIALCQLDVVVG
-14 DIRGNTARIADAYRV
+14 DIRGNAARIADAYSV

-43 SVTGYP
+43 SITGYP

-57 SFVESNLDALR
+57 SFVERNLDALH

-76 CHMVVGFVDHPHGH
+76 CHMVVGFVDRPQGY
-90 QKAGRNAA
+90 QKAGSNAA
-98 ALCGGGKIIGV
+98 ALCGGGEILGV

-120 FDEERLFEHGDTP
+120 FDEERLFERGDTP
-133 YVICKLKGINTG
+133 YVIRKLKGIDTG

-169 LVNINASPYSLG
+169 IVNINASPYSLG
-181 KLDQRKQVL
+181 KLDQRKEVL
-190 VQRVEEM
+190 VQRVGEM
-197 KSVTS
+197 KSVTPS
-202 FGEGCAIVYV
+202 GEGCAIVYV

-229 VDGRGVLVATA
+229 IDGRGVLVATA
-240 VQCAEEIMIVDLD
+240 IQCAEEIMIVDLE
-253 WDASSGAVVP
+253 WDASSGTVVS
-263 AGNSQVRHFTP
+263 AGHGQVRHLTP
-274 LGQPLESSTRMGFPT
+274 LGQPLESSTYTGFSP
-289 GLVAGRNVIPPLTS
+289 GL
-303 TAVIADASTELPAGE
+303 
-318 SVTVA
+318 
-323 LLNDVGV
+323 
-330 PHPEMLMTE
+330 
-339 TDNAVEAESG
+339 VEAES
-349 HRRVGG
+349 RRRLMGRG
-355 GKYSDNAVEAE
+355 QDSDNVVESGLVEAE
-366 AVEANTVEAGVVEA
+366 VAEMGLVESGLVEA

-416 VVASDAIGS
+416 VIAADAVGS
-425 SHTHCIAMPS
+425 LHTHCIAMPS

-446 RLLAENIG
+446 RLLAENAG

-462 ESAHSVLAKGLK
+462 EDAHSVLSEGLK

-493 RGVILMAVSNAN
+493 RGIILMAVSNAN

-550 RNNIAGRDLIPQTVL
+550 RNKIAGRELIPQTVL

-577 RDDQSLPSYDLLD
+577 RDDQSLPPYDLLD

-603 DELVSRGFD
+603 DELVGRGFD

-658 VPAADLSSDNA
+658 IPATDLSSDKA

>member
-1 MRIALCQLEVVVG
+1 MRIALCQLDVVVG
-14 DIRGNTARIADAYRV
+14 DIRGNAARIADAYSV

-43 SVTGYP
+43 SITGYP

-57 SFVESNLDALR
+57 SFVERNLDALH

-76 CHMVVGFVDHPHGH
+76 CHMVVGFVDRPQGY
-90 QKAGRNAA
+90 QKAGSNAA
-98 ALCGGGKIIGV
+98 ALCGGGEILGV

-120 FDEERLFEHGDTP
+120 FDEERLFERGDTP
-133 YVICKLKGINTG
+133 YVIRKLKGIDTG

-169 LVNINASPYSLG
+169 IVNINASPYSLG
-181 KLDQRKQVL
+181 KLDQRKEVL
-190 VQRVEEM
+190 VQRVGEM
-197 KSVTS
+197 KSVTPS
-202 FGEGCAIVYV
+202 GEGCAIVYV

-229 VDGRGVLVATA
+229 IDGRGVLVATA
-240 VQCAEEIMIVDLD
+240 IQCAEEIMIVDLE
-253 WDASSGAVVP
+253 WDASSGTVVS
-263 AGNSQVRHFTP
+263 AGHGQVRHLTP
-274 LGQPLESSTRMGFPT
+274 LGQPLESSTYTGFSP
-289 GLVAGRNVIPPLTS
+289 GLVEPG
-303 TAVIADASTELPAGE
+303 
-318 SVTVA
+318 VA
-323 LLNDVGV
+323 
-330 PHPEMLMTE
+330 
-339 TDNAVEAESG
+339 
-349 HRRVGG
+349 
-355 GKYSDNAVEAE
+355 EAE
-366 AVEANTVEAGVVEA
+366 AAEMGLVEA

-416 VVASDAIGS
+416 VIAADAVGS
-425 SHTHCIAMPS
+425 LHTHCIAMPS

-446 RLLAENIG
+446 RLLAENAG

-462 ESAHSVLAKGLK
+462 EDAHSVLSEGLK

-493 RGVILMAVSNAN
+493 RGIILMAVSNAN

-550 RNNIAGRDLIPQTVL
+550 RNKIAGRELIPQTVL

-577 RDDQSLPSYDLLD
+577 RDDQSLPPYDLLD

-603 DELVSRGFD
+603 DELVGRGFD

-658 VPAADLSSDNA
+658 IPATDLSSDKA

>member
-1 MRIALCQLEVVVG
+1 MRIALCQLDVVVG
-14 DIRGNTARIADAYRV
+14 DIRGNAARIADAYSV

-43 SVTGYP
+43 SITGYP

-57 SFVESNLDALR
+57 SFVERNLDALH

-76 CHMVVGFVDHPHGH
+76 CHMVVGFVDRPQGY
-90 QKAGRNAA
+90 QKAGSNAA
-98 ALCGGGKIIGV
+98 ALCGGGEILGV

-120 FDEERLFEHGDTP
+120 FDEERLFERGDTP
-133 YVICKLKGINTG
+133 YVIRKLKGIDTG

-169 LVNINASPYSLG
+169 IVNINASPYSLG
-181 KLDQRKQVL
+181 KLDQRKEVL

-197 KSVTS
+197 KSVTPS
-202 FGEGCAIVYV
+202 GEGCAIVYV

-229 VDGRGVLVATA
+229 IDGRGVLVATA
-240 VQCAEEIMIVDLD
+240 IQCAEEIMIVDLE
-253 WDASSGAVVP
+253 WDASSGTVVS
-263 AGNSQVRHFTP
+263 AGHGQVRHLTP
-274 LGQPLESSTRMGFPT
+274 LGQPLESSTYTGFSP
-289 GLVAGRNVIPPLTS
+289 
-303 TAVIADASTELPAGE
+303 
-318 SVTVA
+318 
-323 LLNDVGV
+323 GV
-330 PHPEMLMTE
+330 
-339 TDNAVEAESG
+339 VEAEVVESG
-349 HRRVGG
+349 LVESGL
-355 GKYSDNAVEAE
+355 VEAE
-366 AVEANTVEAGVVEA
+366 AAEMGVVEA

-416 VVASDAIGS
+416 VIAADAVGS
-425 SHTHCIAMPS
+425 LHTHCIAMPS

-446 RLLAENIG
+446 RLLAENAG

-462 ESAHSVLAKGLK
+462 EDAHSVLSEGLK

-493 RGVILMAVSNAN
+493 RGIILMAVSNAN

-550 RNNIAGRDLIPQTVL
+550 RNKIAGRELIPQTVL

-577 RDDQSLPSYDLLD
+577 RDDQSLPPYDLLD

-603 DELVSRGFD
+603 DELVGRGFD

-658 VPAADLSSDNA
+658 IPATDLSSDKA

>member
-1 MRIALCQLEVVVG
+1 MRIALCQLDVVVG
-14 DIRGNTARIADAYRV
+14 DIRGNAARIADAYSV

-43 SVTGYP
+43 SITGYP

-57 SFVESNLDALR
+57 SFVERNLDALH

-76 CHMVVGFVDHPHGH
+76 CHMVVGFVDRPQGY
-90 QKAGRNAA
+90 QKAGSNAA
-98 ALCGGGKIIGV
+98 ALCGGGEILGV

-120 FDEERLFEHGDTP
+120 FDEERLFERGDTP
-133 YVICKLKGINTG
+133 YVIRKLKGIDTG

-169 LVNINASPYSLG
+169 IVNINASPYSLG
-181 KLDQRKQVL
+181 KLDQRKEVL

-197 KSVTS
+197 KSVTPS
-202 FGEGCAIVYV
+202 GEGCAIVYV

-229 VDGRGVLVATA
+229 IDGRGVLVATA
-240 VQCAEEIMIVDLD
+240 IQCAEEIMIVDLE
-253 WDASSGAVVP
+253 WDASSGTVVS
-263 AGNSQVRHFTP
+263 AGHSQVRHLTP
-274 LGQPLESSTRMGFPT
+274 LGQPLESSTYTGFSP
-289 GLVAGRNVIPPLTS
+289 GL
-303 TAVIADASTELPAGE
+303 
-318 SVTVA
+318 
-323 LLNDVGV
+323 
-330 PHPEMLMTE
+330 
-339 TDNAVEAESG
+339 VEAES
-349 HRRVGG
+349 RRRLMGRG
-355 GKYSDNAVEAE
+355 QDSDNVVESGVAEAE
-366 AVEANTVEAGVVEA
+366 VVESGLVESGLVEAGVAEA

-416 VVASDAIGS
+416 VIAADAVGS
-425 SHTHCIAMPS
+425 LHTHCIAMPS

-446 RLLAENIG
+446 RLLAENAG

-462 ESAHSVLAKGLK
+462 EDAHSVLSEGLK

-493 RGVILMAVSNAN
+493 RGIILMAVSNAN

-550 RNNIAGRDLIPQTVL
+550 RNKIAGRELIPQTVL

-577 RDDQSLPSYDLLD
+577 RDDQSLPPYDLLD

-603 DELVSRGFD
+603 DELVGRGFD

-658 VPAADLSSDNA
+658 IPATDLSSDKA

>member
-1 MRIALCQLEVVVG
+1 MRIALCQLDVVVG
-14 DIRGNTARIADAYRV
+14 DIRGNAARIADAYSV

-43 SVTGYP
+43 SITGYP

-57 SFVESNLDALR
+57 SFVERNLDALH

-76 CHMVVGFVDHPHGH
+76 CHMVVGFVDRPQGY
-90 QKAGRNAA
+90 QKAGSNAA
-98 ALCGGGKIIGV
+98 ALCGGGEILGV

-120 FDEERLFEHGDTP
+120 FDEERLFERGDTP
-133 YVICKLKGINTG
+133 YVIRKLKGIDTG

-169 LVNINASPYSLG
+169 IVNINASPYSLG
-181 KLDQRKQVL
+181 KLDQRKEVL

-197 KSVTS
+197 KSVTPS
-202 FGEGCAIVYV
+202 GEGCAIVYV

-229 VDGRGVLVATA
+229 IDGRGVLVATA
-240 VQCAEEIMIVDLD
+240 IQCAEEIMIVDLE
-253 WDASSGAVVP
+253 WDASSGTVVS
-263 AGNSQVRHFTP
+263 AGHGQVRHLTP
-274 LGQPLESSTRMGFPT
+274 LGQPLESSTYTGFSP
-289 GLVAGRNVIPPLTS
+289 GLVEP
-303 TAVIADASTELPAGE
+303 
-318 SVTVA
+318 
-323 LLNDVGV
+323 GV
-330 PHPEMLMTE
+330 
-339 TDNAVEAESG
+339 AESG
-349 HRRVGG
+349 L
-355 GKYSDNAVEAE
+355 VEAE
-366 AVEANTVEAGVVEA
+366 AAEMGVVEA

-416 VVASDAIGS
+416 VIAADAVGS
-425 SHTHCIAMPS
+425 LHTHCIAMPS

-446 RLLAENIG
+446 RLLAENAG

-462 ESAHSVLAKGLK
+462 EDAHSVLSEGLK

-493 RGVILMAVSNAN
+493 RGIILMAVSNAN

-550 RNNIAGRDLIPQTVL
+550 RNKIAGRELIPQTVL

-577 RDDQSLPSYDLLD
+577 RDDQSLPPYDLLD

-603 DELVSRGFD
+603 DELVGRGFD

-658 VPAADLSSDNA
+658 IPATDLSSDKA

>member
-1 MRIALCQLEVVVG
+1 MRIALCQLDVVVG
-14 DIRGNTARIADAYRV
+14 DIRGNAARIADAYSV

-43 SVTGYP
+43 SITGYP

-57 SFVESNLDALR
+57 SFVERNLDALH

-76 CHMVVGFVDHPHGH
+76 CHMVVGFVDRPQGY
-90 QKAGRNAA
+90 QKAGSNAA
-98 ALCGGGKIIGV
+98 ALCGGGEILGV

-120 FDEERLFEHGDTP
+120 FDEERLFERGDTP
-133 YVICKLKGINTG
+133 YVIRKLKGIDTG

-169 LVNINASPYSLG
+169 IVNINASPYSLG
-181 KLDQRKQVL
+181 KLDQRKEVL
-190 VQRVEEM
+190 VQRVGEM
-197 KSVTS
+197 KSVTPS
-202 FGEGCAIVYV
+202 GEGCAIVYV

-229 VDGRGVLVATA
+229 IDGRGVLVATA
-240 VQCAEEIMIVDLD
+240 IQCAEEIMIVDLE
-253 WDASSGAVVP
+253 WDASSGTVVS
-263 AGNSQVRHFTP
+263 AGHGQVRHLTP
-274 LGQPLESSTRMGFPT
+274 LGQPLESSTYTGFSP
-289 GLVAGRNVIPPLTS
+289 GLVEP
-303 TAVIADASTELPAGE
+303 
-318 SVTVA
+318 
-323 LLNDVGV
+323 GV
-330 PHPEMLMTE
+330 
-339 TDNAVEAESG
+339 AESG
-349 HRRVGG
+349 L
-355 GKYSDNAVEAE
+355 VEAE
-366 AVEANTVEAGVVEA
+366 AAEMGVVEA

-416 VVASDAIGS
+416 VIAADAVGS
-425 SHTHCIAMPS
+425 LHTHCIAMPS

-446 RLLAENIG
+446 RLLAENAG

-462 ESAHSVLAKGLK
+462 EDAHSVLSEGLK

-493 RGVILMAVSNAN
+493 RGIILMAVSNAN

-550 RNNIAGRDLIPQTVL
+550 RNKIAGRELIPQTVL

-577 RDDQSLPSYDLLD
+577 RDDQSLPPYDLLD

-603 DELVSRGFD
+603 DELVGRGFD

-658 VPAADLSSDNA
+658 IPATDLSSDKA

>member
-1 MRIALCQLEVVVG
+1 MRIALCQLDVVVG
-14 DIRGNTARIADAYRV
+14 DIRGNAARIADAYSV

-43 SVTGYP
+43 SITGYP

-57 SFVESNLDALR
+57 SFVERNLDALH

-76 CHMVVGFVDHPHGH
+76 CHMVVGFVDRPQGY
-90 QKAGRNAA
+90 QKAGSNAA
-98 ALCGGGKIIGV
+98 ALCGGGEILGV

-120 FDEERLFEHGDTP
+120 FDEERLFERGDTP
-133 YVICKLKGINTG
+133 YVIRKLKGIDTG

-169 LVNINASPYSLG
+169 IVNINASPYSLG
-181 KLDQRKQVL
+181 KLDQRKEVL
-190 VQRVEEM
+190 VQRVGEM
-197 KSVTS
+197 KSVTPS
-202 FGEGCAIVYV
+202 GEGCAIVYV

-229 VDGRGVLVATA
+229 IDGRGVLVATA
-240 VQCAEEIMIVDLD
+240 IQCAEEIMIVDLE
-253 WDASSGAVVP
+253 WDASSGTVVS
-263 AGNSQVRHFTP
+263 AGHGQVRHLTP
-274 LGQPLESSTRMGFPT
+274 LGQPLESSTYTGFSP
-289 GLVAGRNVIPPLTS
+289 GLVEVESRRRLMGRGQDSDNV
-303 TAVIADASTELPAGE
+303 V
-318 SVTVA
+318 
-323 LLNDVGV
+323 
-330 PHPEMLMTE
+330 
-339 TDNAVEAESG
+339 ESG
-349 HRRVGG
+349 L
-355 GKYSDNAVEAE
+355 VES
-366 AVEANTVEAGVVEA
+366 GLVEA

-416 VVASDAIGS
+416 VIAADAVGS
-425 SHTHCIAMPS
+425 LHTHCIAMPS

-446 RLLAENIG
+446 RLLAENAG

-462 ESAHSVLAKGLK
+462 EDAHSVLSEGLK

-493 RGVILMAVSNAN
+493 RGIILMAVSNAN

-550 RNNIAGRDLIPQTVL
+550 RNKIAGRELIPQTVL

-577 RDDQSLPSYDLLD
+577 RDDQSLPPYDLLD

-603 DELVSRGFD
+603 DELVGRGFD

-658 VPAADLSSDNA
+658 IPATDLSSDKA

>member
-1 MRIALCQLEVVVG
+1 MRIALCQLDVVVG
-14 DIRGNTARIADAYRV
+14 DIRGNAARIADAYSV

-43 SVTGYP
+43 SITGYP

-57 SFVESNLDALR
+57 SFVERNLDALH

-76 CHMVVGFVDHPHGH
+76 CHMVVGLVDHPQGC

-98 ALCGGGKIIGV
+98 ALCGDGEILGV

-133 YVICKLKGINTG
+133 YVIRKLKGIDTG

-169 LVNINASPYSLG
+169 IVNINASPYSLG
-181 KLDQRKQVL
+181 KLDQRKEVL
-190 VQRVEEM
+190 VQRVGEM
-197 KSVTS
+197 KSVTPS
-202 FGEGCAIVYV
+202 GEGCAIVYV

-229 VDGRGVLVATA
+229 IDGRGVLAATA
-240 VQCAEEIMIVDLD
+240 IQCAEEIMIVDLE
-253 WDASSGAVVP
+253 WDASSGTVVS
-263 AGNSQVRHFTP
+263 AGHGQVRHLTP
-274 LGQPLESSTRMGFPT
+274 LGQPLESSTYTGFSP
-289 GLVAGRNVIPPLTS
+289 GL
-303 TAVIADASTELPAGE
+303 
-318 SVTVA
+318 
-323 LLNDVGV
+323 
-330 PHPEMLMTE
+330 
-339 TDNAVEAESG
+339 
-349 HRRVGG
+349 
-355 GKYSDNAVEAE
+355 
-366 AVEANTVEAGVVEA
+366 VEAGLVESGLVEA

-416 VVASDAIGS
+416 VIAADAVGS
-425 SHTHCIAMPS
+425 LHTHCIAMPS

-446 RLLAENIG
+446 RLLAENAG

-462 ESAHSVLAKGLK
+462 EDAHSVLSEGLK

-493 RGVILMAVSNAN
+493 RGIILMAVSNAN

-550 RNNIAGRDLIPQTVL
+550 RNKIAGRELIPQTVL

-577 RDDQSLPSYDLLD
+577 RDDQSLPPYDLLD

-603 DELVSRGFD
+603 DELVGRGFD

-658 VPAADLSSDNA
+658 IPATDLSSDKA

>member
-1 MRIALCQLEVVVG
+1 MRIALCQLDVVVG
-14 DIRGNTARIADAYRV
+14 DIRGNAARIADAYSV

-43 SVTGYP
+43 SITGYP

-57 SFVESNLDALR
+57 SFVERNLDALH

-76 CHMVVGFVDHPHGH
+76 CHMVVGFVDHRQGC

-98 ALCGGGKIIGV
+98 ALCGDGEIIGV

-133 YVICKLKGINTG
+133 YVIRKLKGIDTG

-169 LVNINASPYSLG
+169 IVNINASPYSLG
-181 KLDQRKQVL
+181 KLDQRKEVL

-197 KSVTS
+197 KSVTPS
-202 FGEGCAIVYV
+202 GEGCAIVYV

-229 VDGRGVLVATA
+229 IDGRGVLVATA
-240 VQCAEEIMIVDLD
+240 IQCAEEIMIVDLE
-253 WDASSGAVVP
+253 WDASSGTVVL
-263 AGNSQVRHFTP
+263 AGHSQVRHLTP
-274 LGQPLESSTRMGFPT
+274 LGQPLESSTYTGFSP
-289 GLVAGRNVIPPLTS
+289 GL
-303 TAVIADASTELPAGE
+303 
-318 SVTVA
+318 
-323 LLNDVGV
+323 
-330 PHPEMLMTE
+330 
-339 TDNAVEAESG
+339 VEAES
-349 HRRVGG
+349 RRRLMGRG
-355 GKYSDNAVEAE
+355 QDSDNVVESGL
-366 AVEANTVEAGVVEA
+366 VESGLVEA

-416 VVASDAIGS
+416 VIAADAVGS
-425 SHTHCIAMPS
+425 LHTHCIAMPS

-446 RLLAENIG
+446 RLLAENAG

-462 ESAHSVLAKGLK
+462 EDAHSVLSEGLK

-493 RGVILMAVSNAN
+493 RGIILMAVSNAN

-550 RNNIAGRDLIPQTVL
+550 RNKIAGRELIPQTVL

-577 RDDQSLPSYDLLD
+577 RDDQSLPPYDLLD

-603 DELVSRGFD
+603 DELVGRGFD

-658 VPAADLSSDNA
+658 IPATDLSSDKA

>member
-1 MRIALCQLEVVVG
+1 MRIALCQLDVVVG
-14 DIRGNTARIADAYRV
+14 DIRGNAARIADAYSV

-43 SVTGYP
+43 SITGYP

-57 SFVESNLDALR
+57 SFVERNLDALH

-76 CHMVVGFVDHPHGH
+76 CHMVVGFVDHPQGC

-98 ALCGGGKIIGV
+98 ALCGDGEILGV

-133 YVICKLKGINTG
+133 YVIRKLKGIDTG

-169 LVNINASPYSLG
+169 IVNINASPYSLG
-181 KLDQRKQVL
+181 KLDQRKEVL
-190 VQRVEEM
+190 VQRVGEM
-197 KSVTS
+197 KSVTPS
-202 FGEGCAIVYV
+202 GEGCAIVYV

-229 VDGRGVLVATA
+229 IDGRGVLVATA
-240 VQCAEEIMIVDLD
+240 IQCAEEIMIVDLE
-253 WDASSGAVVP
+253 WDASSGTVVS
-263 AGNSQVRHFTP
+263 AGHGQVRHLTP
-274 LGQPLESSTRMGFPT
+274 LGQPLESSTYTGFSP
-289 GLVAGRNVIPPLTS
+289 GL
-303 TAVIADASTELPAGE
+303 
-318 SVTVA
+318 
-323 LLNDVGV
+323 
-330 PHPEMLMTE
+330 
-339 TDNAVEAESG
+339 VEAES
-349 HRRVGG
+349 RRRLMGRG
-355 GKYSDNAVEAE
+355 QDSDNVVES
-366 AVEANTVEAGVVEA
+366 GLVEA

-416 VVASDAIGS
+416 VIAADAVGS
-425 SHTHCIAMPS
+425 LHTHCIAMPS

-446 RLLAENIG
+446 RLLAENAG

-462 ESAHSVLAKGLK
+462 EDAHSVLSEGLK

-493 RGVILMAVSNAN
+493 RGIILMAVSNAN

-550 RNNIAGRDLIPQTVL
+550 RNKIAGRELIPQTVL

-577 RDDQSLPSYDLLD
+577 RDDQSLPPYDLLD

-603 DELVSRGFD
+603 DELVGRGFD

-658 VPAADLSSDNA
+658 IPATDLSSDKA

>member
-1 MRIALCQLEVVVG
+1 MRIALCQLDVVVG
-14 DIRGNTARIADAYRV
+14 DIRGNAARIADAYSV

-43 SVTGYP
+43 SITGYP

-57 SFVESNLDALR
+57 SFVERNLDALH

-76 CHMVVGFVDHPHGH
+76 CHMVVGFVDHPQGC

-98 ALCGGGKIIGV
+98 ALCGDGEIIGV

-133 YVICKLKGINTG
+133 YVIRKLKGIDTG

-169 LVNINASPYSLG
+169 IVNINASPYSLG
-181 KLDQRKQVL
+181 KLDQRKEVL
-190 VQRVEEM
+190 VQRVGEM
-197 KSVTS
+197 KSVTPS
-202 FGEGCAIVYV
+202 GEGCAIVYV

-229 VDGRGVLVATA
+229 IDGRGVLVATA
-240 VQCAEEIMIVDLD
+240 IQCAEEIMIVDLE
-253 WDASSGAVVP
+253 WDASSGTVVS
-263 AGNSQVRHFTP
+263 AGHGQVRHLTP
-274 LGQPLESSTRMGFPT
+274 LGQPLESSTYTGFSP
-289 GLVAGRNVIPPLTS
+289 
-303 TAVIADASTELPAGE
+303 
-318 SVTVA
+318 
-323 LLNDVGV
+323 GV
-330 PHPEMLMTE
+330 
-339 TDNAVEAESG
+339 VEAEVVESG
-349 HRRVGG
+349 L
-355 GKYSDNAVEAE
+355 VES
-366 AVEANTVEAGVVEA
+366 GLVEA

-416 VVASDAIGS
+416 VIAADAVGS
-425 SHTHCIAMPS
+425 LHTHCIAMPS

-446 RLLAENIG
+446 RLLAENAG

-462 ESAHSVLAKGLK
+462 EDAHSVLSEGLK

-493 RGVILMAVSNAN
+493 RGIILMAVSNAN

-550 RNNIAGRDLIPQTVL
+550 RNKIAGRELIPQTVL

-577 RDDQSLPSYDLLD
+577 RDDQSLPPYDLLD

-603 DELVSRGFD
+603 DELVGRGFD

-658 VPAADLSSDNA
+658 IPATDLSSDKA

>member
-1 MRIALCQLEVVVG
+1 MRIALCQLDVVVG
-14 DIRGNTARIADAYRV
+14 DIRGNAARIADAYSV

-43 SVTGYP
+43 SITGYP

-57 SFVESNLDALR
+57 SFVERNLDALH

-76 CHMVVGFVDHPHGH
+76 CHMVVGFVDRPQGY
-90 QKAGRNAA
+90 QKAGSNAA
-98 ALCGGGKIIGV
+98 ALCGGGEILGV

-120 FDEERLFEHGDTP
+120 FDEERLFERGDTP
-133 YVICKLKGINTG
+133 YVIRKLKGIDTG

-169 LVNINASPYSLG
+169 IVNINASPYSLG
-181 KLDQRKQVL
+181 KLDQRKEVL
-190 VQRVEEM
+190 VQRVGEM
-197 KSVTS
+197 KSVTPS
-202 FGEGCAIVYV
+202 GEGCAIVYV

-229 VDGRGVLVATA
+229 IDGRGVLVATA
-240 VQCAEEIMIVDLD
+240 IQCAEEIMIVDLE
-253 WDASSGAVVP
+253 WDASSGTVVS
-263 AGNSQVRHFTP
+263 AGHGQVRHLTP
-274 LGQPLESSTRMGFPT
+274 LGQPLESSTYTGFSP
-289 GLVAGRNVIPPLTS
+289 GLVEPG
-303 TAVIADASTELPAGE
+303 
-318 SVTVA
+318 VA
-323 LLNDVGV
+323 
-330 PHPEMLMTE
+330 
-339 TDNAVEAESG
+339 EAEVVESG
-349 HRRVGG
+349 L
-355 GKYSDNAVEAE
+355 VES
-366 AVEANTVEAGVVEA
+366 GLVEA

-416 VVASDAIGS
+416 VIAADAVGS
-425 SHTHCIAMPS
+425 LHTHCIAMPS

-446 RLLAENIG
+446 RLLAENAG

-462 ESAHSVLAKGLK
+462 EDAHSVLSEGLK

-493 RGVILMAVSNAN
+493 RGIILMAVSNAN

-550 RNNIAGRDLIPQTVL
+550 RNKIAGRELIPQTVL

-577 RDDQSLPSYDLLD
+577 RDDQSLPPYDLLD

-603 DELVSRGFD
+603 DELVGRGFD

-658 VPAADLSSDNA
+658 IPATDLSSDKA

>member
-1 MRIALCQLEVVVG
+1 MRIALCQLDVVVG
-14 DIRGNTARIADAYRV
+14 DIRGNAARIADAYSV

-43 SVTGYP
+43 SITGYP

-57 SFVESNLDALR
+57 SFVERNLDALH

-76 CHMVVGFVDHPHGH
+76 CHMVVGFVDRPQGY
-90 QKAGRNAA
+90 QKAGSNAA
-98 ALCGGGKIIGV
+98 ALCGGGEILGV

-133 YVICKLKGINTG
+133 YVIRKLKGIDTG

-169 LVNINASPYSLG
+169 IVNINASPYSLG
-181 KLDQRKQVL
+181 KLDQRKEVL
-190 VQRVEEM
+190 VQRVGEM
-197 KSVTS
+197 KSVTPS
-202 FGEGCAIVYV
+202 GEGCAIVYV

-229 VDGRGVLVATA
+229 IDGRGVLVATA
-240 VQCAEEIMIVDLD
+240 IQCAEEIMIVDLE
-253 WDASSGAVVP
+253 WDASSGTVVS
-263 AGNSQVRHFTP
+263 AGHGQVRHLTP
-274 LGQPLESSTRMGFPT
+274 LGQPLESSTYTGFSP
-289 GLVAGRNVIPPLTS
+289 GL
-303 TAVIADASTELPAGE
+303 
-318 SVTVA
+318 
-323 LLNDVGV
+323 
-330 PHPEMLMTE
+330 
-339 TDNAVEAESG
+339 VEAES
-349 HRRVGG
+349 RRRLMGRG
-355 GKYSDNAVEAE
+355 QDSDNVVES
-366 AVEANTVEAGVVEA
+366 GLVEA

-416 VVASDAIGS
+416 VIAADAVGS
-425 SHTHCIAMPS
+425 LHTHCIAMPS

-446 RLLAENIG
+446 RLLAENAG

-462 ESAHSVLAKGLK
+462 EDAHSVLSEGLK

-493 RGVILMAVSNAN
+493 RGIILMAVSNAN

-550 RNNIAGRDLIPQTVL
+550 RNKIAGRELIPQTVL

-577 RDDQSLPSYDLLD
+577 RDDQSLPPYDLLD

-603 DELVSRGFD
+603 DELVGRGFD

-658 VPAADLSSDNA
+658 IPATDLSSDKA

>member
-1 MRIALCQLEVVVG
+1 MRIALCQLDVVVG
-14 DIRGNTARIADAYRV
+14 DIRGNAARIADAYSV

-43 SVTGYP
+43 SITGYP

-57 SFVESNLDALR
+57 SFVERNLDALH

-76 CHMVVGFVDHPHGH
+76 CHMVVGFVDRPQGY
-90 QKAGRNAA
+90 QKAGSNAA
-98 ALCGGGKIIGV
+98 ALCGGGEILGV

-120 FDEERLFEHGDTP
+120 FDEERLFERGDTP
-133 YVICKLKGINTG
+133 YVIRKLKGIDTG

-169 LVNINASPYSLG
+169 IVNINASPYSLG
-181 KLDQRKQVL
+181 KLDQRKEVL
-190 VQRVEEM
+190 VQRVGEM
-197 KSVTS
+197 KSVTPS
-202 FGEGCAIVYV
+202 GEGCAIVYV

-229 VDGRGVLVATA
+229 IDGRGVLVATA
-240 VQCAEEIMIVDLD
+240 IQCAEEIMIVDLE
-253 WDASSGAVVP
+253 WDASSGTVVL
-263 AGNSQVRHFTP
+263 AGHSQVRHLTP
-274 LGQPLESSTRMGFPT
+274 LGQPLESSTYTGFSP
-289 GLVAGRNVIPPLTS
+289 
-303 TAVIADASTELPAGE
+303 
-318 SVTVA
+318 
-323 LLNDVGV
+323 GV
-330 PHPEMLMTE
+330 
-339 TDNAVEAESG
+339 VEAEVVESG
-349 HRRVGG
+349 LVESGL
-355 GKYSDNAVEAE
+355 VEAE
-366 AVEANTVEAGVVEA
+366 AAEMGVVEA

-416 VVASDAIGS
+416 VIAADAVGS
-425 SHTHCIAMPS
+425 LHTHCIAMPS

-446 RLLAENIG
+446 RLLAENAG

-462 ESAHSVLAKGLK
+462 EDAHSVLSEGLK

-493 RGVILMAVSNAN
+493 RGIILMAVSNAN

-550 RNNIAGRDLIPQTVL
+550 RNKIAGRELIPQTVL

-577 RDDQSLPSYDLLD
+577 RDDQSLPPYDLLD

-603 DELVSRGFD
+603 DELVGRGFD

-658 VPAADLSSDNA
+658 IPATDLSSDKA

>member
-1 MRIALCQLEVVVG
+1 MRIALCQLDVVVG
-14 DIRGNTARIADAYRV
+14 DIRGNAARIADAYSV

-43 SVTGYP
+43 SITGYP

-57 SFVESNLDALR
+57 SFVERNLDALH

-76 CHMVVGFVDHPHGH
+76 CHMVVGFVDHPQGC

-98 ALCGGGKIIGV
+98 ALCGGGEILGV

-120 FDEERLFEHGDTP
+120 FDEERLFERGDTP
-133 YVICKLKGINTG
+133 YVIRKLKGIDTG

-169 LVNINASPYSLG
+169 IVNINASPYSLG
-181 KLDQRKQVL
+181 KLDQRKEVL
-190 VQRVEEM
+190 VQRVGEM
-197 KSVTS
+197 KSVTPS
-202 FGEGCAIVYV
+202 GEGCAIVYV

-229 VDGRGVLVATA
+229 IDGRGVLVATA
-240 VQCAEEIMIVDLD
+240 IQCAEEIMIVDLE
-253 WDASSGAVVP
+253 WDASSGTVVL
-263 AGNSQVRHFTP
+263 AGHSQVRHLTP
-274 LGQPLESSTRMGFPT
+274 LGQPLESSTYTGFSP
-289 GLVAGRNVIPPLTS
+289 GLVEP
-303 TAVIADASTELPAGE
+303 
-318 SVTVA
+318 
-323 LLNDVGV
+323 GV
-330 PHPEMLMTE
+330 
-339 TDNAVEAESG
+339 
-349 HRRVGG
+349 
-355 GKYSDNAVEAE
+355 VEAE
-366 AVEANTVEAGVVEA
+366 AAEMGVVEA

-416 VVASDAIGS
+416 VIAADAVGS
-425 SHTHCIAMPS
+425 LHTHCIAMPS

-446 RLLAENIG
+446 RLLAENAG

-462 ESAHSVLAKGLK
+462 EDAHSVLSEGLK

-493 RGVILMAVSNAN
+493 RGIILMAVSNAN

-550 RNNIAGRDLIPQTVL
+550 RNKIAGRELIPQTVL

-577 RDDQSLPSYDLLD
+577 RDDQSLPPYDLLD

-603 DELVSRGFD
+603 DELVGRGFD

-658 VPAADLSSDNA
+658 IPATDLSSDKA

>member
-1 MRIALCQLEVVVG
+1 MRIALCQLDVVVG
-14 DIRGNTARIADAYRV
+14 DIRGNAARIADAYSV

-43 SVTGYP
+43 SITGYP

-57 SFVESNLDALR
+57 SFVERNLDALH

-76 CHMVVGFVDHPHGH
+76 CHMVVGFVDHPQGC

-98 ALCGGGKIIGV
+98 ALCGDGEILGV

-120 FDEERLFEHGDTP
+120 FDEERLFERGDTP
-133 YVICKLKGINTG
+133 YVIRKLKGIDTG

-169 LVNINASPYSLG
+169 IVNINASPYSLG
-181 KLDQRKQVL
+181 KLDQRKEVL
-190 VQRVEEM
+190 VQRVGEM
-197 KSVTS
+197 KSVTPS
-202 FGEGCAIVYV
+202 GEGCAIVYV

-229 VDGRGVLVATA
+229 IDGRGVLVATA
-240 VQCAEEIMIVDLD
+240 IQCAEEIMIVDLE
-253 WDASSGAVVP
+253 WDASSGTVVL
-263 AGNSQVRHFTP
+263 AGHSQVRHLTP
-274 LGQPLESSTRMGFPT
+274 LGQPLESSTYTGFSP
-289 GLVAGRNVIPPLTS
+289 GL
-303 TAVIADASTELPAGE
+303 
-318 SVTVA
+318 
-323 LLNDVGV
+323 
-330 PHPEMLMTE
+330 
-339 TDNAVEAESG
+339 VEAES
-349 HRRVGG
+349 RRRLMGRG
-355 GKYSDNAVEAE
+355 QDSDNVVES
-366 AVEANTVEAGVVEA
+366 GLVEA

-416 VVASDAIGS
+416 VIAADAVGS
-425 SHTHCIAMPS
+425 LHTHCIAMPS

-446 RLLAENIG
+446 RLLAENAG

-462 ESAHSVLAKGLK
+462 EDAHSVLSEGLK

-493 RGVILMAVSNAN
+493 RGIILMAVSNAN

-550 RNNIAGRDLIPQTVL
+550 RNKIAGRELIPQTVL

-577 RDDQSLPSYDLLD
+577 RDDQSLPPYDLLD

-603 DELVSRGFD
+603 DELVGRGFD

-658 VPAADLSSDNA
+658 IPATDLSSDKA

>member
-1 MRIALCQLEVVVG
+1 MRIALCQLDVVVG
-14 DIRGNTARIADAYRV
+14 DIRGNAARIADAYSV

-43 SVTGYP
+43 SITGYP

-57 SFVESNLDALR
+57 SFVERNLDALH

-76 CHMVVGFVDHPHGH
+76 CHMVVGFVDRPQGY
-90 QKAGRNAA
+90 QKAGSNAA
-98 ALCGGGKIIGV
+98 ALCGGGEILGV

-120 FDEERLFEHGDTP
+120 FDEERLFERGDTP
-133 YVICKLKGINTG
+133 YVIRKLKGIDTG

-169 LVNINASPYSLG
+169 IVNINASPYSLG
-181 KLDQRKQVL
+181 KLDQRKEVL
-190 VQRVEEM
+190 VQRVGEM
-197 KSVTS
+197 KSVTPS
-202 FGEGCAIVYV
+202 GEGCAIVYV

-229 VDGRGVLVATA
+229 IDGRGVLVATA
-240 VQCAEEIMIVDLD
+240 IQCAEEIMIVDLE
-253 WDASSGAVVP
+253 WDASSGTVVL
-263 AGNSQVRHFTP
+263 AGHSQVRHLTP
-274 LGQPLESSTRMGFPT
+274 LGQPLESSTYTGFSP
-289 GLVAGRNVIPPLTS
+289 GL
-303 TAVIADASTELPAGE
+303 
-318 SVTVA
+318 
-323 LLNDVGV
+323 
-330 PHPEMLMTE
+330 
-339 TDNAVEAESG
+339 VEAES
-349 HRRVGG
+349 RRRLMGRG
-355 GKYSDNAVEAE
+355 QDSDNVVES
-366 AVEANTVEAGVVEA
+366 GLVEA

-416 VVASDAIGS
+416 VIAADAVGS
-425 SHTHCIAMPS
+425 LHTHCIAMPS

-446 RLLAENIG
+446 RLLAENAG

-462 ESAHSVLAKGLK
+462 EDAHSVLSEGLK

-493 RGVILMAVSNAN
+493 RGIILMAVSNAN

-550 RNNIAGRDLIPQTVL
+550 RNKIAGRELIPQTVL

-577 RDDQSLPSYDLLD
+577 RDDQSLPPYDLLD

-603 DELVSRGFD
+603 DELVGRGFD

-658 VPAADLSSDNA
+658 IPATDLSSDKA